1 MSYWVEYSSLNKLP
15 CCWHRMPYIF
25 HSTAHTVS
33 LYIVY
38 SCSVDPLFCLLGLL
52 NGLLLLLLA
61 LGVEV
66 VQVEGGHH
74 VLLLEEELLDLAAHD
89 GRHPAILLT
98 IL

>member
-1 MSYWVEYSSLNKLP
+1 M
-15 CCWHRMPYIF
+15 
-25 HSTAHTVS
+25 
-33 LYIVY
+33 
-38 SCSVDPLFCLLGLL
+38 DPLFCLLGLL

>member
-1 MSYWVEYSSLNKLP
+1 MSIHRSISSLVAGTECPTYSILP
-15 CCWHRMPYIF
+15 HTLSLYI
-25 HSTAHTVS
+25 
-33 LYIVY
+33 YIVY
-38 SCSVDPLFCLLGLL
+38 SGSVDPLFCLLGLL

-66 VQVEGGHH
+66 VQGEGGHH
-74 VLLLEEELLDLAAHD
+74 VRLLEEELLDLAAHD